1 MTNKSL
7 FLDILHVGG
16 VCHLYYVIR
25 DAEHLPPS
33 IISEDNYFN
42 WYNPMKKDHQ
52 VEFRGTLNECYDF
65 ITEKKQELVDRSH
78 TQSRSG

>member
-1 MTNKSL
+1 MV
-7 FLDILHVGG
+7 ILQVGG
-16 VCHLYYVIR
+16 ACQLYYVVR
-25 DAEHLPPS
+25 DAKHLPPS

-65 ITEKKQELVDRSH
+65 LATIQNQAKKREH
-78 TQSRSG
+78 